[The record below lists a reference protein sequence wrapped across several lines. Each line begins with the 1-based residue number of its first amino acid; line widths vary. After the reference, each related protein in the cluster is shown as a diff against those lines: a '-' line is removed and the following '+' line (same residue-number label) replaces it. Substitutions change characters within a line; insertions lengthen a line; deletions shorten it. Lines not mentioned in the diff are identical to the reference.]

1 MHIEI
6 HGELI
11 RLKYLNNEKSE
22 LKKQKKNKCSIHIR
36 VMKCL

>member
-1 MHIEI
+1 MHIEN
-6 HGELI
+6 HGALI

-22 LKKQKKNKCSIHIR
+22 LKKQEKKCSIHIR